1 MSLPLTWLYV
11 PGDREDRVPKALRS
25 GADVVVVDLEDAVSV
40 GRKAAARDVAR
51 RVLGTHDGPPACQL
65 RVNSVGTRWF
75 EHDAAMVARLQGSV
89 GVRLPKCEEP
99 DAVAAAAE
107 AVGDRAIHLL
117 IESARGL
124 EAAYDLARAHP
135 RVAGIGLGEADLRAD
150 LGVTAEA
157 GLAWARSRIVSAAA
171 AAGLGSPAM
180 SVYTDVRDL
189 DGLRTSCLV
198 GRELGLVG
206 RAAIHPVQLPVI
218 RGVFT
223 PTPEEVSRAREVLVA
238 AASATAQ
245 GAGALAL
252 ADGRF
257 VDEAVVRQARRTMR
271 RAGNPLV

>member
-1 MSLPLTWLYV
+1 MTLPLTWLYV
-11 PGDREDRVPKALRS
+11 PGDRADRVPKALRS
-25 GADVVVVDLEDAVSV
+25 GAAVVIVDLEDAVSID
-40 GRKAAARDVAR
+40 RKAAARDVAR
-51 RVLGTHDGPPACQL
+51 GVLRTHDGPPACEV
-65 RVNSVGTRWF
+65 RVNAVGTRWF
-75 EHDAAMVARLQGSV
+75 DDDAAMVAGLPSSV

-117 IESARGL
+117 VESARGL

-171 AAGLGSPAM
+171 AAGLESPAM

-189 DGLRTSCLV
+189 DGLRASCVV

-206 RAAIHPVQLPVI
+206 RAAIHPAQLPVI
-218 RGVFT
+218 RDVFT
-223 PTPEEVSRAREVLVA
+223 PTPEEVSRAREVVA
-238 AASATAQ
+238 AAESATAH

-252 ADGRF
+252 PDGRF

-271 RAGNPLV
+271 RAGHPIA